1 MLTSTIFPPNYPE
14 IAKET
19 PLIFLAGPIQGA
31 PDWHKKAIAYLQAQ
45 APNVLIA
52 SPKKAYLDGSF
63 VYGEQV
69 DWESH
74 FLNRA
79 AANGCVLFWLAKEE
93 THFPNRAYAQT
104 SRFELGEWATK
115 QKQLNCNLVVGIEE
129 GFSGARYIRRRL
141 TQQNPAVLFANSLQ
155 DTCDNALKL
164 IKQTTSK

>member
-1 MLTSTIFPPNYPE
+1 MQNNTVFPPNYPDL
-14 IAKET
+14 AKET
-19 PLIFLAGPIQGA
+19 PVIFIAGPIQGA
-31 PDWHKKAIAYLQAQ
+31 PNWHEKAIAYLQAK

-52 SPKKAYLDGSF
+52 SPKKAYLEDTF

-79 AANGCVLFWLAKEE
+79 ASNGCVLFWLAKEE
-93 THFPNRAYAQT
+93 THFPGRAYAQT

-115 QKQLNCNLVVGIEE
+115 QGQLNSNLVVGIEE

-141 TQQNPAVLFANSLQ
+141 SQQNPAVLLSTSLEE
-155 DTCDNALKL
+155 TCDNALKL
-164 IKQTTSK
+164 IE

>member
-1 MLTSTIFPPNYPE
+1 MPTKTIFPPNYPDL
-14 IAKET
+14 AKEI
-19 PLIFLAGPIQGA
+19 PVIFLAGPIQGA
-31 PDWHKKAIAYLQAQ
+31 PDWHKEAIAYLQEQ
-45 APNVLIA
+45 APNIVLA

-79 AANGCVLFWLAKEE
+79 AFNGCVLFWLAKEE
-93 THFPNRAYAQT
+93 THFPERAYAQT

-115 QKQLNCNLVVGIEE
+115 QRQLNCNLVVGIEE
-129 GFSGARYIRRRL
+129 GFSGTRYIQRRL
-141 TQQNPAVLFANSLQ
+141 NQQNPAVLQANSLK

-164 IKQTTSK
+164 IEQMSSN

>member
-1 MLTSTIFPPNYPE
+1 MLTQTIFPPNYPDL
-14 IAKET
+14 ADQT
-19 PLIFLAGPIQGA
+19 PVIFLAGPIQGA
-31 PDWHKKAIAYLQAQ
+31 PDWHKKAIAYLQAK
-45 APNVLIA
+45 APTLALA

-79 AANGCVLFWLAKEE
+79 ASNGCILFWLAKEE
-93 THFPNRAYAQT
+93 THFPERAYAQT
-104 SRFELGEWATK
+104 SRFELGEWAAK
-115 QKQLNCNLVVGIEE
+115 QSQLNCNLVVGIEK

-141 TQQNPAVLFANSLQ
+141 NQQNTAVVQSNSLE

-164 IKQTTSK
+164 IEKISST